1 MADQELSGSISVR
14 SIRVVCRDSGFTVGQ
29 LASVWLLMVKN
40 IENGKYYF
48 TNVFCSFDSMVVG
61 FNGSF

>member
-1 MADQELSGSISVR
+1 MADQELSGVRGISEGLCTGSR
-14 SIRVVCRDSGFTVGQ
+14 AR
-29 LASVWLLMVKN
+29 LKN

-61 FNGSF
+61 FNGSS